1 MCDLI
6 VDLPHKVNDAHRS
19 TSYTAL
25 FAICLVEVLVQQE
38 ATTLHIVICVY
49 NSQVKFEVLSSY
61 LLDIWYF
68 RLSFG
73 TWRICILRWW
83 AGWSWGMIVIN
94 TRFYQKINQ
103 HIKSREIAGIVTR
116 SSHVIITKI
125 MTTSQSKEIILSIVH
140 LHNCCLTQVTLL
152 SNNQLQR
159 RQYCTTFS
167 RKEHFFGM
175 PYGELTLLVSL
186 CARHYR

>member
-1 MCDLI
+1 MIPTDPPATL
-6 VDLPHKVNDAHRS
+6 L
-19 TSYTAL
+19 
-25 FAICLVEVLVQQE
+25 CLLSVWLKYSSNRKLQHCTLSFVF
-38 ATTLHIVICVY
+38 TT
-49 NSQVKFEVLSSY
+49 VKWNLRYYPVHY

-175 PYGELTLLVSL
+175 PYGELTLLVSV
-186 CARHYR
+186 C

>member
-1 MCDLI
+1 
-6 VDLPHKVNDAHRS
+6 
-19 TSYTAL
+19 
-25 FAICLVEVLVQQE
+25 
-38 ATTLHIVICVY
+38 
-49 NSQVKFEVLSSY
+49 
-61 LLDIWYF
+61 
-68 RLSFG
+68 
-73 TWRICILRWW
+73 
-83 AGWSWGMIVIN
+83 MIVIN

-116 SSHVIITKI
+116 SSHVIITEI

-140 LHNCCLTQVTLL
+140 LHNCCLTLSQVTLR

-186 CARHYR
+186 CARHYRQKEQTNELNHPHQRSYRILLYIPHVCFHHCRGHALKTWQ